1 MPQSGKEQIPEEEGY
16 NLELGY
22 DIHFVVQLDES
33 QKPFTVCVIK
43 FVNLK
48 YKPNNERGPC
58 VVVLVQTTDSA
69 WMVHCMFLT
78 LQTIPLALALRTL
91 STCDAVCVTV
101 DSVDLFEE
109 QHKNLPSCVIHVS
122 NLSEN
127 VSDVDVVEAMQH
139 FGNISFVHRI
149 AKGVALV
156 EFEDIKS
163 AKSCVEFT
171 LAHSTNVINVGGK
184 AATVDYSNSAR
195 IIRPGE
201 NDSEANNVL
210 LMTIV
215 RPKFNIS
222 TDVIHTICKKYG
234 NVLRIVIF
242 RKNGTQAMVEFD
254 NIQSATQAKQN
265 LHNCDIYAGCCT
277 LKIDYARPKTLTV
290 YKNDGETFD
299 YTKPGLN
306 AAAQGRA
313 LLEDPPEPAYN
324 GPTQMRRDGGGPQ
337 YGDYGMQGPPQ
348 GGRRGGPQGYHDQGY
363 GPGGPRGYPADRG
376 DYGYGGGHDM
386 MGMQSPQMH
395 QLGNG
400 NPVIMVYNMNPNQ
413 MNCDKLFNLLC
424 LYGNVMKIK
433 FMKSKPGC
441 AMAEMS
447 DALSV
452 ERAITNL
459 SNIEFFGSAVQLSFS
474 KQSSVALSQVPG
486 ELHDGTPSCVDYT
499 KSRNNRF
506 RNKEAASKNRIQQP
520 SKVLHFFNA
529 HPESTPQTIKQVFI
543 NAGANEPIAVKMFD
557 QKSDRSRT
565 GLAEWADRASAVEA
579 LCVANHHNM
588 ENPGGKW
595 PYIFK
600 LCFSNSP
607 HAQ

>member
-1 MPQSGKEQIPEEEGY
+1 MAPSTGKAYKVKRMRLSFSSSNMEAYQNYEGHATKRQRTDTGGRGIQSGA
-16 NLELGY
+16 
-22 DIHFVVQLDES
+22 
-33 QKPFTVCVIK
+33 
-43 FVNLK
+43 
-48 YKPNNERGPC
+48 R
-58 VVVLVQTTDSA
+58 
-69 WMVHCMFLT
+69 
-78 LQTIPLALALRTL
+78 
-91 STCDAVCVTV
+91 
-101 DSVDLFEE
+101 DLFDD
-109 QHKNLPSCVIHVS
+109 QHKPLPSCVVHVS

-127 VSDVDVVEAMQH
+127 VSDADLVEALQP
-139 FGNISFVHRI
+139 FGPISFVHRI
-149 AKGVALV
+149 QKGQALV
-156 EFEDIKS
+156 EFEEMKS
-163 AKSCVEFT
+163 SKSCVEFT
-171 LAHSTNVINVGGK
+171 QAHPDNIINVGGK
-184 AATVDYSNSAR
+184 PAFFDYSNSAR

-210 LMTIV
+210 LMTVV
-215 RPKFNIS
+215 RPKYRIT
-222 TDVIHTICKKYG
+222 TDVIHTICKGFG

-242 RKNGTQAMVEFD
+242 KKNGVQAMVEFD
-254 NIQSATQAKQN
+254 TVQSATHAKQN
-265 LHNCDIYAGCCT
+265 LHNCDIYSGCCT
-277 LKIDYARPKTLTV
+277 LKIDFARPKTLTV
-290 YKNDGETFD
+290 YKNDGETYD
-299 YTKPGLN
+299 YTNPGLN

-313 LLEDPPEPAYN
+313 LLDDPPEPAYN
-324 GPTQMRRDGGGPQ
+324 GPTTMRREGPGGGPPQ
-337 YGDYGMQGPPQ
+337 YGEYGMQGPGPQ
-348 GGRRGGPQGYHDQGY
+348 GGRRGGPPGFHDQGF

-376 DYGYGGGHDM
+376 DFGGYGGGHQM
-386 MGMQSPQMH
+386 MGMQDPQMH

-400 NPVIMVYNMNPNQ
+400 NPVVMVYNMNPGQ

-424 LYGNVMKIK
+424 LYGNVIKVK

-474 KQSSVALSQVPG
+474 KQNCVALSQVPG
-486 ELHDGTPSCVDYT
+486 ELHDGSPSCMDYT

-543 NAGANEPIAVKMFD
+543 NAGAKEPTAVKMFD
-557 QKSDRSRT
+557 QKSRVQDSSKADRSRT
-565 GLAEWADRASAVEA
+565 GLAEWNDRASAVEA
-579 LCVANHHNM
+579 LCVANHTNM